1 MRCLFAINIWGARYI
16 DNFVRVTLPTHMAP
30 GNLGQLP
37 DVDSCKYVIFTRVED
52 VDYILSTPQIQAL
65 QRLMPVEVVA
75 INFPEGDKYQLLG
88 SLQNAAFCKAHVE
101 GFDAVFP
108 LYADAL
114 FADGTFANAAKRI
127 GEGYLAV
134 VAPGPQAL
142 ADPVREALLSPG
154 GYLTEAGAIAV
165 PPRKLVD
172 LVFSHLHPFHAPAFW
187 EEDKFTSIPS
197 MVFWNVPGQGVL
209 VHGFHLHPVAIATQL
224 ISSFISPFYGTLDEH
239 FLPRMLSCAD
249 KVYVAV
255 DSDEIF
261 VCSIDS
267 LGERGGDAANAR
279 YKASVANLANWAERH
294 TFMLHRDFFG
304 YPIRLRRADG
314 DEAAWAD
321 CESRAQ
327 RIVERTLYRLS
338 VADITLKYEDRN
350 AYESRLYHRGI
361 QARAEAVLRL
371 YEPTAHLAQH
381 IVARMAMPLVQRQA
395 ADRLMP
401 PPQSFVMDRV
411 ANWRPLAWVEGLP
424 WLSRRLLAFPKT
436 VFVRWPRRI
445 MSLSWLRPPP
455 PASPDIRPS
464 AYRSL
469 WVTLR
474 DSYYDAELLRLPQRK
489 ICGAL
494 FLRLG
499 ERFTERFRRQRT
511 MRLSVADRDPRGG
524 PPDAGR

>member
-37 DVDSCKYVIFTRVED
+37 DIDFCKYVIFTCLED

-65 QRLMPVEVVA
+65 QRLMPVEVVPV
-75 INFPEGDKYQLLG
+75 NFPKGDKYQLLG
-88 SLQNAAFCKAHVE
+88 SLQNAAFCKAHLE

-114 FADGTFANAAKRI
+114 FADGTFANAVKRI

-142 ADPVREALLSPG
+142 AEPVREALLTPEL
-154 GYLTEAGAIAV
+154 YLTESGAIAV

-172 LVFSHLHPFHAPAFW
+172 LVFTHLHPFHAPAFW
-187 EEDKFTSIPS
+187 DADRFTSIPS

-209 VHGFHLHPVAIATQL
+209 VHGFHLHPVAIATQP
-224 ISSFISPFYGTLDEH
+224 ISTFISPFHGTLDEH

-267 LGERGGDAANAR
+267 LGERAGEAADARN
-279 YKASVANLANWAERH
+279 KASVAHLANWAERH

-304 YPIRLRRADG
+304 YPIRLRCADG
-314 DEAAWAD
+314 DESAWAD
-321 CESRAQ
+321 CERQAE

-338 VADITLKYEDRN
+338 VADSTLKYEDRN
-350 AYESRLYHRGI
+350 AYESRVYHRGV

-401 PPQSFVMDRV
+401 PPQSFVIDRMS
-411 ANWRPLAWVEGLP
+411 NWRPFSWVDRLP
-424 WLSRRLLAFPKT
+424 WLSRRLLSLPKT
-436 VFVRWPRRI
+436 IFVRWPRR
-445 MSLSWLRPPP
+445 MLSFSWLRPPP
-455 PASPDIRPS
+455 PASPDIPPS
-464 AYRSL
+464 AYRNL

-474 DSYYDAELLRLPQRK
+474 DSYYDADLLRLPQSK
-489 ICGAL
+489 ICSAL
-494 FLRLG
+494 FMRLG
-499 ERFTERFRRQRT
+499 EHLTPRSRQHRK
-511 MRLSVADRDPRGG
+511 MRVSVNDRDSRASPSEGG
-524 PPDAGR
+524 R